1 MEIKQAKGII
11 ERVFVADLAGTF
23 ALMQKK
29 GIVELLE
36 KGEENAKYKEM
47 FEELEEM
54 FKPGKIFYICKN
66 KNFQR
71 EAQKIMDLKYIID
84 ELKQKHFP
92 EPVKKYITIEVES
105 EKESEVDDGMEDI
118 KKFVN
123 STSCPKMK
131 ISNYGYIEE

>member
-1 MEIKQAKGII
+1 MRKFKKGEKIMELNKRSNKD
-11 ERVFVADLAGTF
+11 RADYY
-23 ALMQKK
+23 QKK
-29 GIVELLE
+29 WDETFDELTKYKKMLDKLECNLERIVEIE
-36 KGEENAKYKEM
+36 FDIHYHPSN
-47 FEELEEM
+47 
-54 FKPGKIFYICKN
+54 I
-66 KNFQR
+66 
-71 EAQKIMDLKYIID
+71 LKMI
-84 ELKQKHFP
+84 EGLKQKYFP